1 MGMAATRAD
10 STVECNGSYTCC
22 HMRVCPSGSAPAM
35 VLCGLCRRSL
45 SERLTGSIAFLWV
58 WRQHIDVFSNG
69 ENAKPAC
76 QMVTVAY
83 VFPAP
88 LMNVPLHDNLFANI
102 PT

>member
-1 MGMAATRAD
+1 MTICAQTRII
-10 STVECNGSYTCC
+10 
-22 HMRVCPSGSAPAM
+22 PARA
-35 VLCGLCRRSL
+35 GF
-45 SERLTGSIAFLWV
+45 TGSIAFLWV

-83 VFPAP
+83 VFPVP
-88 LMNVPLHDNLFANI
+88 LMNVPLHNNLFANI